1 MKKKQKPSN
10 RNAISAEAYGKWN
23 KKEDFKPRIIPKNV
37 QQKEKIRSKL
47 MASFLFRALDKQA
60 VEIVIN
66 AMDIVYPR
74 PGEYVIAEGDEGDN
88 LYVVE
93 EGTLDCTKLFVYIY
107 IYIHLSEYRIYI
119 LYIYIYIVYSS
130 IYIHRIYPDKYT
142 FTNASV

>member
-1 MKKKQKPSN
+1 MKKKGKKQN

-23 KKEDFKPRIIPKNV
+23 KKEDFRPRVIPKSV

-47 MASFLFRALDKQA
+47 MSSFLFRALDKQA

-107 IYIHLSEYRIYI
+107 IYVCI
-119 LYIYIYIVYSS
+119 YIYIYIYLGRECGADIFKNIPTRGGIWRTSP
-130 IYIHRIYPDKYT
+130 II
-142 FTNASV
+142 